1 MDLQPLDVLAARL
14 YEPLAA
20 RMTRAGRKADM
31 TNRLDRRSFLAG
43 TALAATPLAASLP
56 MPAIA
61 QNTPIRI
68 GLLTVKTGPLAQGG
82 IQMEQGIA
90 LFLKDRNNKMAGRPV
105 ELLTGDTGGSPAG
118 AKTKA
123 QELIERDQVDM
134 IFGPLAAF
142 ELLAITDY
150 VAAHKTPILSLAAA
164 EDMTQRKPNPYFV
177 RASGTSAQNMHPLA
191 DYAAKELKYK
201 NVITITEDFA
211 YGYEQMGGFQRV
223 FEGAGG
229 HVAKKL
235 WPPLVT
241 PDYTPYLAQLSG
253 VDAVVQGFAGSN
265 PLKFMKQYKD
275 AGVTLP
281 VLGGGT
287 AGDDALL
294 KSFGDEA
301 IGMITASA
309 YTSDL
314 DTPGNKHF
322 VEGMVRDYGSTPGLY
337 AAGLYINGLVAEA
350 AMEKLG
356 GKTDNKDAIIQ
367 ALRAVSLTDSPRG
380 PFHFDH
386 FGNVVGTV
394 YIRRLERKDGKLVQK
409 TIKTYPN
416 TSQFWTFDEK
426 WFLEQPVYSRDYPP
440 LKS

>member
-1 MDLQPLDVLAARL
+1 MHAKL
-14 YEPLAA
+14 
-20 RMTRAGRKADM
+20 
-31 TNRLDRRSFLAG
+31 RRRTFLAG
-43 TALAATPLAASLP
+43 SAAAALP

-82 IQMEQGIA
+82 IQMEQGTN
-90 LFLKDRNNKMAGRPV
+90 LFLKDRNNTLAGRKV
-105 ELLTGDTGGSPAG
+105 ELIVGDTGGNPAG

-123 QELIERDQVDM
+123 QELIERDNVDM

-142 ELLAITDY
+142 ELLAISDY

-164 EDMTQRKPNPYFV
+164 EDMSQRKPNPYFV
-177 RASGTSAQNMHPLA
+177 RASGTAAQNMHPLA
-191 DYAAKELKYK
+191 DYTAKELKYRT
-201 NVITITEDFA
+201 VITISEDFA
-211 YGYEQMGGFQRV
+211 FGYEQMGGFQRV
-223 FEGAGG
+223 FEGGG
-229 HVAKKL
+229 GRVMKKL
-235 WPPLVT
+235 WPPIVT
-241 PDYTPYLAQLSG
+241 PDYTPYIAQLTG

-275 AGVTLP
+275 AGMTLP

-301 IGMITASA
+301 IGLITASA

-314 DTPGNKHF
+314 DTPSNKKF
-322 VEGMVRDYGSTPGLY
+322 IEGMVRDTGAIPGLY
-337 AAGLYINGLVAEA
+337 AAGLYINGMVTEA
-350 AMEKLG
+350 ALEKTG
-356 GKTDNKDAIIQ
+356 GKTDDKE
-367 ALRAVSLTDSPRG
+367 ALIAAMRAVSLTDSPRG

-394 YIRRLERKDGKLVQK
+394 YIRRLERKDGKLVQT

-416 TSQFWTFDEK
+416 VSQFWTFDEK

>member
-1 MDLQPLDVLAARL
+1 
-14 YEPLAA
+14 
-20 RMTRAGRKADM
+20 
-31 TNRLDRRSFLAG
+31 
-43 TALAATPLAASLP
+43 
-56 MPAIA
+56 
-61 QNTPIRI
+61 
-68 GLLTVKTGPLAQGG
+68 
-82 IQMEQGIA
+82 MEQGVA
-90 LFLKDRNNKMAGRPV
+90 LFLKDRGNKMAGRPV
-105 ELLTGDTGGSPAG
+105 ELVTGDTGGNPAG
-118 AKTKA
+118 TKTKA

-142 ELLAITDY
+142 ELLAISDY
-150 VAAHKTPILSLAAA
+150 VAAHKTPIMSLAAA
-164 EDMTQRKPNPYFV
+164 EDMSQRKPNPYFI
-177 RASGTSAQNMHPLA
+177 RASATSAQNMHPLA
-191 DYAAKELKYK
+191 DYALKQLKYK
-201 NVITITEDFA
+201 SVITIVEDFA

-223 FEGAGG
+223 FEDGGG
-229 HVAKKL
+229 HVVKKL

-241 PDYTPYLAQLSG
+241 PDYTPYLAQLTG
-253 VDAVVQGFAGSN
+253 VDGVVQGFAGSN

-275 AGVTLP
+275 AGMTLP
-281 VLGGGT
+281 VIGGGT

-301 IGMITASA
+301 IGMITASS

-356 GKTDNKDAIIQ
+356 GNTDDKDAMIQ
-367 ALRAVSLTDSPRG
+367 AMRVVSLTDSPRG

-386 FGNVVGTV
+386 FGNVVGNGF
-394 YIRRLERKDGKLVQK
+394 IRRLERKDGKLVQT